1 MINSEIIENGMGNSG
16 TGMPIFH
23 KQPPIA
29 TKKAVLRDLQN
40 DTNNFIHSREET
52 LPFVEGKPIA
62 NATKLGGTKRP
73 TPEYPSTNHCPRQFP
88 NNGIN
93 NHFTYARKKIETE
106 PGNGRIQDNTEKYAV
121 GPQLG
126 YFCQMQREVPQK
138 QMRPRE
144 STIAN
149 HIPFMTFSYGAP
161 SVPISLDKP
170 GNGLVPVEHD
180 CLKVTTEV
188 PCSIDP
194 KGADNQLRKER
205 FGSLQN
211 YLKNY
216 NEFDKRDYTQSKLL
230 LCGSDA

>member
-126 YFCQMQREVPQK
+126 YFCQMQREVLQK

-149 HIPFMTFSYGAP
+149 HIPFKTFSYGAP
-161 SVPISLDKP
+161 SVPTSLDKP